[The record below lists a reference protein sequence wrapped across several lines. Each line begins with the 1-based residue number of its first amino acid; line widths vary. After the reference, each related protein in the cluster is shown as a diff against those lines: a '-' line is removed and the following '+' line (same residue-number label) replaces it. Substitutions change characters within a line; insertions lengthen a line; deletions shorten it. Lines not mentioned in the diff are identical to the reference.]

1 MDRVTILKR
10 EATMTPA
17 ERCLRDLFPRRAKA
31 LQPRG
36 ASTLPVQGATPDN
49 AFQSLLLQEPETTA
63 AARTVDVT
71 MADGGSSSSNTP
83 KRSKKTKN
91 EGKKSTSKGQHRQE
105 TKKEPRKKRQKKS
118 EETETCKTEC
128 ALDNEKR
135 PEVAGTA
142 EAPPARKPRLR
153 SPQQG
158 PSTARAEQP
167 ALLAPQGQSYKRPLQ
182 KLLCHLLNDLRKMD
196 QHELFAWPVS
206 DVVSPGYSALIHSP
220 MDFST
225 MKKRIDD
232 NHYSC
237 ISEFREDLKLMCDNA
252 MTYHRSGTVYFNSA
266 KHMWNYGNKLLSK
279 DQLLAWESSLPFFG
293 ELTSEELG
301 FVFKAAK
308 PVDSKPRLAI
318 AKDPMCAKASPPC
331 LARKGRRVQRQ
342 EKKPGLK
349 SPNKIRV
356 KGPKAG
362 RAAPGK
368 SPRVKGQK
376 AGHVAPGRLTA
387 KPANSKFGFLRQTE
401 DGSTSLSILT
411 HTHCD
416 DVRGPGET
424 RANLETLVGK
434 LAHGTGTLINVK
446 DRIKD
451 IARPVD
457 YLDHGPYSTYAPH
470 YDSALANLSK
480 QESDLV
486 YLTYG
491 DEPREQR
498 AETLPSF
505 AKDWDTIPDMV
516 CSLFDEPATGEQ
528 QTKTVEA
535 FRTRCEGKNL
545 GLLLNPGAQARN
557 LEQPNAK
564 HNDSKP
570 SGSSSASK
578 GLATGSA
585 VAGSKRTSQPA
596 ARKDFTKYRRVREDH
611 YNYCEHHIT
620 VHSSLDST
628 GNVTSAML
636 QQKLQESSEMI
647 DRLSRMQQERLS
659 RVPPAHLSQIQ
670 GPSGQELELAEKVAK
685 RLSELVSFATPGDV
699 VSVEAV
705 RKALGISYAPTV

>member
-10 EATMTPA
+10 EATMAPA
-17 ERCLRDLFPRRAKA
+17 KNCLPDLFPRRTKA

-36 ASTLPVQGATPDN
+36 ASTPPVQGATPDN

-63 AARTVDVT
+63 AARTVDMT
-71 MADGGSSSSNTP
+71 MADEGSSSNTP

-91 EGKKSTSKGQHRQE
+91 EGKKSTSKGHHRQE
-105 TKKEPRKKRQKKS
+105 TKKEPRKKRQKDS
-118 EETETCKTEC
+118 EETETRKTEC
-128 ALDNEKR
+128 AFGNEKR
-135 PEVAGTA
+135 LEVAGTA
-142 EAPPARKPRLR
+142 EAPPARRPRLR
-153 SPQQG
+153 SAQQG

-167 ALLAPQGQSYKRPLQ
+167 ALLAPQGESCKRPLQ
-182 KLLCHLLNDLRKMD
+182 KLLCHLLSDLRKMD

-232 NHYSC
+232 NHYTC
-237 ISEFREDLKLMCDNA
+237 VSEFREDLKLMCDNA

-266 KHMWNYGNKLLSK
+266 KHMWNYGSKLLSK
-279 DQLLAWESSLPFFG
+279 DQLRALESSLPFFG

-308 PVDSKPRLAI
+308 PIDSKPPLAI
-318 AKDPMCAKASPPC
+318 AKDSTCAKASPLC
-331 LARKGRRVQRQ
+331 LARKGRRAPRQ
-342 EKKPGLK
+342 ERKPGLK

-356 KGPKAG
+356 KGQNVG
-362 RAAPGK
+362 HAAPGK

-376 AGHVAPGRLTA
+376 AGHVARGRLTA
-387 KPANSKFGFLRQTE
+387 KPANSKLGFLRQTE

-411 HTHCD
+411 PHCG

-434 LAHGTGTLINVK
+434 LTHGTGTLINVK

-451 IARPVD
+451 VARPVD

-470 YDSALANLSK
+470 YDSTLANLSK
-480 QESDLV
+480 EESDLA

-491 DEPREQR
+491 DEPGGHRS
-498 AETLPSF
+498 ETLPSF
-505 AKDWDTIPDMV
+505 ANDWDTITDMV
-516 CSLFDEPATGEQ
+516 CSLFDEPTTGGQ
-528 QTKTVEA
+528 QTKTAEA
-535 FRTRCEGKNL
+535 FRTRCEDKSRGPS
-545 GLLLNPGAQARN
+545 LNPGAQAWN
-557 LEQPNAK
+557 VEQLDAK
-564 HNDSKP
+564 HDDSKAP
-570 SGSSSASK
+570 SGSSSPSK
-578 GLATGSA
+578 GLAIGSA

-596 ARKDFTKYRRVREDH
+596 ARKVFTKYRCVREDH

-628 GNVTSAML
+628 GSVTSAML

-670 GPSGQELELAEKVAK
+670 GPSEQELELAEKVAK
-685 RLSELVSFATPGDV
+685 RLSELVSFATPGGV

>member
-10 EATMTPA
+10 EEMMAPA
-17 ERCLRDLFPRRAKA
+17 KTCLRDLCPKRTKD

-36 ASTLPVQGATPDN
+36 ANTPPVQGAAPDN
-49 AFQSLLLQEPETTA
+49 AFQSLILQEPETTA
-63 AARTVDVT
+63 AARTVGMT
-71 MADGGSSSSNTP
+71 MADEGSSSDTP
-83 KRSKKTKN
+83 KRSKKTN
-91 EGKKSTSKGQHRQE
+91 EGKKSTSKGHHRHE
-105 TKKEPRKKRQKKS
+105 TKNEDRKKRRKDS
-118 EETETCKTEC
+118 EETETRKTEC
-128 ALDNEKR
+128 ALDNKQR

-142 EAPPARKPRLR
+142 AAPPERPRLR
-153 SPQQG
+153 SAQQG
-158 PSTARAEQP
+158 PSTARAQQP
-167 ALLAPQGQSYKRPLQ
+167 ALLAPQGESYKRPLQ
-182 KLLCHLLNDLRKMD
+182 KLLCHLLSDLRKMD

-225 MKKRIDD
+225 IKKRIDD

-237 ISEFREDLKLMCDNA
+237 VSEFREDLKLMCDNA
-252 MTYHRSGTVYFNSA
+252 MTYHRSGTVYFNFA
-266 KHMWNYGNKLLSK
+266 KNMWNYGSKLLSK
-279 DQLLAWESSLPFFG
+279 DQLLALESSLPFFE

-308 PVDSKPRLAI
+308 PIDLKPTLAT
-318 AKDPMCAKASPPC
+318 AKNPTCAKALPPC
-331 LARKGRRVQRQ
+331 LAIKGRCVHRQ
-342 EKKPGLK
+342 ERKPGLK

-356 KGPKAG
+356 GGQKVGH
-362 RAAPGK
+362 AAPGK
-368 SPRVKGQK
+368 SLRVKGQK
-376 AGHVAPGRLTA
+376 ADHIAPDRLTA
-387 KPANSKFGFLRQTE
+387 KPANSRFGFLRQTA

-434 LAHGTGTLINVK
+434 LAHGTGTLINAK
-446 DRIKD
+446 DRIED
-451 IARPVD
+451 TARPVD

-470 YDSALANLSK
+470 YDSTFAKLSK
-480 QESDLV
+480 EESDLA

-491 DEPREQR
+491 DEPGWQR

-505 AKDWDTIPDMV
+505 AKDWDTITDMV
-516 CSLFDEPATGEQ
+516 CSRFGEPTTGGQ
-528 QTKTVEA
+528 QTKTLEA
-535 FRTRCEGKNL
+535 SRTLCEDKNL
-545 GLLLNPGAQARN
+545 GPSLNPGAQARN
-557 LEQPNAK
+557 VKQLDTK

-578 GLATGSA
+578 ALATGSA

-596 ARKDFTKYRRVREDH
+596 ARKDFTKFRCVREDH

-628 GNVTSAML
+628 SNVTSAML

-659 RVPPAHLSQIQ
+659 RVPPPHLSQIQ
-670 GPSGQELELAEKVAK
+670 GPSEQELELAEKVAK
-685 RLSELVSFATPGDV
+685 RLSELVSFAAPGGV

-705 RKALGISYAPTV
+705 RKALGISYSPARH